1 MLQTIQALWDQIR
14 AELRV
19 NELPPIQSSTQALL
33 SAELGPLTAHQQEDL
48 ESVER
53 SLDKL
58 DHRVKG
64 EPIQWDDYSEA
75 AHALRGPLNA
85 MIGFSRLI
93 LKGVDGPT
101 NEAQNEALET
111 IHAHSRRLLAIFNL
125 LLDALLFYKEDIT
138 IQNEP
143 LQAQE
148 ALEELSTVGQAL
160 AANRHFTF
168 ETDIATPIKVI
179 SLQTDKKRFKQ
190 ALSALL
196 AVQGK
201 YMEGGVLTLRA
212 KLGQAALVI
221 QLECQGCQ
229 LPESLL
235 DDPAGLLTDEADH
248 TLPYDA
254 HLRIGL
260 AWRILEQLGG
270 QLETQ
275 SSAGKCNFTVT
286 FPLV

>member
-14 AELRV
+14 AELRAD
-19 NELPPIQSSTQALL
+19 ELPQIESSTQALL
-33 SAELGPLTAHQQEDL
+33 SGELGPLTPHQQEDL
-48 ESVER
+48 KSVER
-53 SLDKL
+53 SLEKL
-58 DHRVKG
+58 DRRVKG

-93 LKGVDGPT
+93 FKGVDGPT
-101 NEAQNEALET
+101 TEAQNEALET
-111 IHAHSRRLLAIFNL
+111 IHTHSRRLLAIFNL
-125 LLDALLFYKEDIT
+125 LLDALLLYDGDMT
-138 IQNEP
+138 IQHEP

-148 ALEELSTVGQAL
+148 AVEELKTAGQAL
-160 AANRHFTF
+160 AANRQFTF
-168 ETDIATPIKVI
+168 ETDIAPPIKAI
-179 SLQTDKKRFKQ
+179 SLQTDPKRFKQ
-190 ALSALL
+190 ALLALL

-201 YMEGGVLTLRA
+201 YMAGGVLTLRA
-212 KLGQAALVI
+212 KLGQAALII
-221 QLECQGCQ
+221 QLESQSCQ

-235 DDPAGLLTDEADH
+235 DDPANLLTDQADH

-260 AWRILEQLGG
+260 AWRLLEKLGG

-275 SSAGKCNFTVT
+275 SGAEHCHFIVT
-286 FPLV
+286 FPLL